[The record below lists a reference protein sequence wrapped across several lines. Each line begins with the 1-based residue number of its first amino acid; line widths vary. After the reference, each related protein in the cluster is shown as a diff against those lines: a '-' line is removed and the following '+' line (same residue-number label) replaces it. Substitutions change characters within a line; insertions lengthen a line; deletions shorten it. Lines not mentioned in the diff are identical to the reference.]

1 MIQSTT
7 TQQSDT
13 FGPRLYGQHSKRA
26 GQPSSERATILIVD
40 DEASIAELL
49 AEVLDEAGYEVLTAS
64 DGRTGL
70 TMSRLLHPTMVL
82 TDYMMPE
89 LDGAQLVRELWRN
102 PATHDIPAVLMSCS
116 RPSGDELRGV
126 PFLAKPF
133 DLEDVLEI
141 VARYLDSHNEMTP
154 H

>member
-1 MIQSTT
+1 MVQGTT
-7 TQQSDT
+7 ARQSDT
-13 FGPRLYGQHSKRA
+13 FGSTLYRQQSQCTS
-26 GQPSSERATILIVD
+26 QPSSERATILIVD

-49 AEVLDEAGYEVLTAS
+49 AQVLDEAGYDVLTAS

-70 TMSRLLHPTMVL
+70 TMSKLLHPEMVL

-89 LDGAQLVRELWRN
+89 LDGAQLVRELRRN
-102 PATHDIPAVLMSCS
+102 PATRDIPTVLMSCA
-116 RPSGDELRGV
+116 RPGGDELRGV

-141 VARYLDSHNEMTP
+141 VARHLDSHNDMTAQ
-154 H
+154 